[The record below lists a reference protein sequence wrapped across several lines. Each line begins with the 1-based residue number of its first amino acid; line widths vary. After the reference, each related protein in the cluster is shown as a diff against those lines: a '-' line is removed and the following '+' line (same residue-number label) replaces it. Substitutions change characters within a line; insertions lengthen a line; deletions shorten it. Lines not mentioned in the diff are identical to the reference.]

1 MKISKKCIIS
11 ITKHFFIDG
20 QKYLKLYPF
29 KYLYFEILRD
39 KMRLFEVFFNTV
51 YIFRTLLRDFSFFFC
66 QFECRIFWHLKVKRN
81 SLGRKSYSLLNDF
94 YFWDYSDCVI
104 EEMPWI
110 RLLLPLFRPKSIV
123 IQHWINSQGAPFKVG
138 KRSSVYIFLLCCLK
152 Y

>member
-1 MKISKKCIIS
+1 
-11 ITKHFFIDG
+11 
-20 QKYLKLYPF
+20 
-29 KYLYFEILRD
+29 
-39 KMRLFEVFFNTV
+39 MRLFEVFFNTV

-66 QFECRIFWHLKVKRN
+66 QFECRIVWHLKVKRN

-138 KRSSVYIFLLCCLK
+138 KRSSVYIFFYCVASNIEELK
-152 Y
+152 VKNGIIRGGDKVAEKHATISHKRGMQIKVRDN